1 MKKKI
6 AFAFLMGFITTG
18 LISLT
23 IVLVNTHFQGF
34 KFLIIWL
41 KSWGIAY
48 AVVIPCI
55 VFISPKIE
63 KLIDKIFKE

>member
-6 AFAFLMGFITTG
+6 AFAFLMGLITTG

-23 IVLVNTHFQGF
+23 IVLTNTHLPGF
-34 KFLIIWL
+34 KFFIIWL

-48 AVVIPCI
+48 VVVVPCI
-55 VFISPKIE
+55 LFISPKIE
-63 KLIDKIFKE
+63 KLIDKIFKK

>member
-18 LISLT
+18 
-23 IVLVNTHFQGF
+23 LVNTHFQGF